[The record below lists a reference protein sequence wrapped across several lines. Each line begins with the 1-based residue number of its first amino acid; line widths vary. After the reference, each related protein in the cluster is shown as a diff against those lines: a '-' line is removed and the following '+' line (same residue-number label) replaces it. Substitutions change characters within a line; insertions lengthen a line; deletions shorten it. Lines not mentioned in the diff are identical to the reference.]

1 MAPYASTKKVS
12 FALVS
17 FSGWQRSSLQITEIL
32 TPDQKNSGFSKQI
45 IKAAHAPAT
54 ILICAK
60 NNNS

>member
-1 MAPYASTKKVS
+1 MS